1 MRGFSP
7 SDFPDYATYHQ
18 HKSALDRAQ
27 STSDIVLNAWDGL
40 TKFTHRHNGMYW
52 ELQRLM
58 HDAVQIGYESAL
70 GLPHR
75 SSDYDITA
83 KTLKDD
89 PNKCRMCKHGY
100 LVYGCEQRCSLADCE
115 RECELEVRE
124 YLD

>member
-7 SDFPDYATYHQ
+7 SDFPDYATYRQ
-18 HKSALDRAQ
+18 HKHFLNRAQ
-27 STSDIVLNAWDGL
+27 SAADTVFNVWDEL
-40 TKFTHRHNGMYW
+40 TQFTHRHRGMYW
-52 ELQRLM
+52 ELQRLL

-83 KTLKDD
+83 ETLKDD

-115 RECELEVRE
+115 RECNLEVRE
-124 YLD
+124 YLN

>member
-7 SDFPDYATYHQ
+7 SDFPDYGTYRQ

-27 STSDIVLNAWDGL
+27 SAADTVFNAWDNL
-40 TKFTHRHNGMYW
+40 TQFTHRHRGMYW
-52 ELQRLM
+52 ELQRLL

-83 KTLKDD
+83 ETLTRD
-89 PNKCRMCKHGY
+89 NKCRMCKHGY
-100 LVYGCEQRCSLADCE
+100 LVYGCEPECSRTKAGLP
-115 RECELEVRE
+115 CELEVRE